1 MDRDGG
7 PQPKGLGAL
16 DPRSDE
22 QKAADEIVAT
32 KRFAADEA
40 LVDLPANSA
49 IDRAEE
55 HFVQGQRFREEID
68 ESREN
73 SNKPVD
79 GESMAP
85 DPRMTL
91 ILEKI
96 RVGLKSHVSP
106 EVLSQMVFDQ
116 KYDPIADKVIME
128 LGMYLF
134 SNKIHTETTKED
146 VPMTWWDGFKDA
158 YFPGFLSRRFPSRF
172 RQVFKEV
179 KTIHVCPHLN
189 YHTREDEKFHL
200 QFLMPEGEL
209 TRYSA

>member
-1 MDRDGG
+1 MYRYRDSDIDEAEDRWE
-7 PQPKGLGAL
+7 L
-16 DPRSDE
+16 
-22 QKAADEIVAT
+22 DEILE
-32 KRFAADEA
+32 D
-40 LVDLPANSA
+40 ANKK
-49 IDRAEE
+49 ID
-55 HFVQGQRFREEID
+55 
-68 ESREN
+68 
-73 SNKPVD
+73 D
-79 GESMAP
+79 GESMAPDPKPDSYYAGVLELTNFDRMKTP

-134 SNKIHTETTKED
+134 SNKIHTETTKEE

-158 YFPGFLSRRFPSRF
+158 HFPGFLSRRFPSRF
-172 RQVFKEV
+172 RHIFKEV

-189 YHTREDEKFHL
+189 YHTRNDEKFHL
-200 QFLMPEGEL
+200 QFLMPEGDL